1 MVGTYNSWLVALSV
15 VIASSASY
23 TALDLA
29 GRVNANEGRSS
40 RLWLLGGAL
49 SMGTGIWAMH
59 FIGMLAFELPIP
71 VAYDTLINLLSW
83 VLAVGVSG
91 IALFVVQRPEMSGAN
106 LSSGAALMGL
116 GIASMHYTGMAAMRM
131 SPPIEYDPTLF
142 VASVVIAAGASL
154 AALWIAFQ
162 LRRKVSRAAIPAKLG
177 SALVMGIAISGM
189 HYTGMA
195 AANFVP
201 GSVCLAA
208 GVNGGLDGATLAV
221 LVGIATLAG
230 LATTLVLSAF
240 DAHFAAHTTRLASS
254 LREANEQLRNV
265 ALYDKLTGLPNRL
278 LLEDRLDQAAH
289 RARRA
294 GNLFAVMFVDLDRFK
309 PINDNYGHG
318 VGDELLRAV
327 AQRLVASVRRQD
339 TVARAGGDE
348 FIVVLHEIG
357 DAGDAGTVAHKVV
370 GELQRGFAIDR
381 HEINISCSV
390 GISIYPRDG
399 ADLATLLV
407 NADAAMYRAKRAG
420 AGGFQYFLPPAEATD
435 PGSAA

>member
-29 GRVNANEGRSS
+29 GRVNANKGRSS

-71 VAYDTLINLLSW
+71 VAYDPMINLLSW

-91 IALFVVQRPEMSGAN
+91 VALFVVQRPEMSGAN
-106 LSSGAALMGL
+106 LSAGAAFMGL

-131 SPPIEYDPTLF
+131 SPPIEYDPALF
-142 VASVVIAAGASL
+142 VASVVIAAGAAL

-162 LRRKVSRAAIPAKLG
+162 LRRKVSRAAVPAKLG

-189 HYTGMA
+189 HYTGMGA
-195 AANFVP
+195 ARFAP

-208 GVNGGLDGATLAV
+208 GVNGGLDGAALAV

-240 DAHFAAHTTRLASS
+240 DAHFAAHTARLASS
-254 LREANEQLRNV
+254 LREANEQLRSV

-278 LLEDRLDQAAH
+278 LLEDRLEQAAA
-289 RARRA
+289 RADRSGRQ
-294 GNLFAVMFVDLDRFK
+294 FALMFVDLDRFK
-309 PINDNYGHG
+309 PVNDAHGHG
-318 VGDELLRAV
+318 VGDELLRSV
-327 AQRLVASVRRQD
+327 ARRLGDGLRKQD
-339 TVARAGGDE
+339 TVARCGGDE
-348 FIVVLHEIG
+348 FVVVLSDIG
-357 DAGDAGTVAHKVV
+357 DPKDAAAVAEKL
-370 GELQRGFAIDR
+370 GEALRRPFHVER
-381 HEINISCSV
+381 HELSISCSI
-390 GISIYPRDG
+390 GITVYPRDG
-399 ADLATLLV
+399 RDLAGLMV
-407 NADAAMYRAKRAG
+407 GADAAMYHVKRKG
-420 AGGFQYFLPPAEATD
+420 AGTYQFFARLTED
-435 PGSAA
+435 AAK